1 MCVLIFTVS
10 IKLSIYVAMYYKNKQ
25 SLDNWKLFKSVGAKV
40 MYLVRHNLIPMDNS
54 GISCN
59 MHAYDLH
66 ENYMR
71 MHAMH
76 YIFL

>member
-10 IKLSIYVAMYYKNKQ
+10 IKLSIYVVMYYKNKQ

-54 GISCN
+54 Q
-59 MHAYDLH
+59 
-66 ENYMR
+66 
-71 MHAMH
+71 
-76 YIFL
+76 